1 MILSDREIKKYI
13 EEKKIQL
20 KPLPDF
26 EKQLGS
32 ASLDLRLGNE
42 FKIFEHSKKPFID
55 TRDPESYNGSTRLI
69 QLKDDEPFVFHPNE
83 FILGITLEEISLPD
97 DIAARIDGRSSLGRL
112 GIVIHSTAGHID
124 PGFRGKI
131 VLEMENIGMIPV
143 LLYPKT
149 RICQLVF
156 QELSSPTTNPYYK
169 KAGAKYVTQKH
180 PQESKL
186 ETDE

>member
-1 MILSDREIKKYI
+1 MILSDRDIKKCL
-13 EEKKIQL
+13 EEKKIIIT
-20 KPLPDF
+20 PEPNY

-42 FKIFEHSKKPFID
+42 FKVFEDNKRSFID
-55 TRDPESYNGSTRLI
+55 TRDKDSLLGTTRLI
-69 QLKDDEPFVFHPNE
+69 TLKDGEPFVFHPHQ
-83 FILGITLEEISLPD
+83 FILGITMEEVFLPD

-124 PGFRGKI
+124 PGFKGKI

-143 LLYPKT
+143 LIYPET

-156 QELSSPTTNPYYK
+156 QELKTPTSKPYYK
-169 KAGAKYVTQKH
+169 KEGAKYVSQNH
-180 PQESKL
+180 PEESKL
-186 ETDE
+186 EGKD